1 MLSVFI
7 ITLNEGR
14 NLGECIASVR
24 GVADEIVVLDSGST
38 DDTVGVARAA
48 GARVE
53 TRAFDDFGRQKQ
65 AALELTRGD
74 WVLSIDADERL
85 TTELAR
91 EIRQEL
97 HAPRADGYEIRRQLT
112 YLGRDLR
119 FGGTERDWVLRLA
132 RRTHARFTAV
142 PVHERLVVDG
152 SQARLRAP
160 MRHVKYRTLSEHL
173 ATIDRYTTIIA
184 QEKRARGTRFQP
196 WHLLRFPLEIFS
208 RLVLRLGLLDGRAG
222 VIHAA
227 MAAFYAF
234 LKYAKL
240 WPEDGGRSSRGV
252 RDSRDAS

>member
-14 NLGECIASVR
+14 HLGDCLASVR
-24 GVADEIVVLDSGST
+24 EVADEIVVLDSGSS
-38 DDTVGVARAA
+38 DDTVAIARSA

-53 TRAFDDFGRQKQ
+53 MRPFDDFGRQKQ

-85 TTELAR
+85 TPALSR
-91 EIRQEL
+91 EIRQVL
-97 HAPRADGYEIRRQLT
+97 TAPAADGYEIRRQLT

-132 RRTHARFTAV
+132 RRDRARFTPV
-142 PVHERLVVDG
+142 PVHERLEVAG
-152 SQARLRAP
+152 PRARLRAP

-184 QEKRARGTRFQP
+184 QEKRARGQRFRP

-208 RLVLRLGLLDGRAG
+208 RLVLRLGILDGRAG

-240 WPEDGGRSSRGV
+240 WPEGESHPSGGA
-252 RDSRDAS
+252 ASQEGAS